1 MGLKAHPSG
10 APLSPPLGRTL
21 DGFGGCRHPWGGNP
35 RWGRSPPPPLYI
47 LRFWGCHRHEN
58 VSFWCSP
65 TPLPPP
71 PLPRCLAKP
80 CGIATLLHHH
90 HAIVLLLDGVFPNL
104 SLSPCWIKAWE
115 TSPGCTCVE
124 RGGTV
129 LRCLDR
135 NQPRSESL
143 RVRLPHPRSCNAS
156 ASRSTRVCR
165 FTPLPLVARLL
176 HRLILVMRRK
186 F

>member
-1 MGLKAHPSG
+1 MGLG
-10 APLSPPLGRTL
+10 AAATPGEGTL
-21 DGFGGCRHPWGGNP
+21 DGAQPLP
-35 RWGRSPPPPLYI
+35 LPLYI
-47 LRFWGCHRHEN
+47 LEVFGAAIHTRTSLFRR
-58 VSFWCSP
+58 SP
-65 TPLPPP
+65 TSLPPP
-71 PLPRCLAKP
+71 LARCLAKP

-90 HAIVLLLDGVFPNL
+90 HAVVLLLDGVFPNL

-135 NQPRSESL
+135 NQPQSESL

-165 FTPLPLVARLL
+165 CTPLPLVARLL

>member
-1 MGLKAHPSG
+1 M
-10 APLSPPLGRTL
+10 RTSL
-21 DGFGGCRHPWGGNP
+21 FQR
-35 RWGRSPPPPLYI
+35 
-47 LRFWGCHRHEN
+47 
-58 VSFWCSP
+58 SP

-90 HAIVLLLDGVFPNL
+90 HAVVLLLDGVFPNL

-129 LRCLDR
+129 LRCLIGRAVETYDYI
-135 NQPRSESL
+135 NQ
-143 RVRLPHPRSCNAS
+143 VNAS
-156 ASRSTRVCR
+156 VVDLQGYIDYT
-165 FTPLPLVARLL
+165 LPLSLL
-176 HRLILVMRRK
+176 CITMILCVHRNFFEITTFPNRWHLHVQHTCSPVTSPMP
-186 F
+186 

>member
-1 MGLKAHPSG
+1 MGSKGP
-10 APLSPPLGRTL
+10 APLSLAPIYMWGV
-21 DGFGGCRHPWGGNP
+21 GGQPHHKFW
-35 RWGRSPPPPLYI
+35 RSPPPPLYI

-58 VSFWCSP
+58 VSFWRSP
-65 TPLPPP
+65 TPLLPP

-80 CGIATLLHHH
+80 CRIATLLHHH
-90 HAIVLLLDGVFPNL
+90 HAVVLLLDGVFLNL
-104 SLSPCWIKAWE
+104 SLSPCWIKARE
-115 TSPGCTCVE
+115 TSPGCMCVE

-129 LRCLDR
+129 VRCLDR

-165 FTPLPLVARLL
+165 CTLLPLVAGFSIDRSW
-176 HRLILVMRRK
+176 
-186 F
+186 